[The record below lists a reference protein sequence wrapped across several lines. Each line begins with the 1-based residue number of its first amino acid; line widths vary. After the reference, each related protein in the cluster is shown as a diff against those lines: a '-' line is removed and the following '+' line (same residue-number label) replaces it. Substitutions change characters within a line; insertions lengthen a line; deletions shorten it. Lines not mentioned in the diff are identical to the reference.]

1 MLDVALGAVYNDEGE
16 FTYLDDAQVD
26 FKKSRTKKT
35 KPMNSSIKA
44 PETIDNLSTAMKR
57 AIAIALLEDKA
68 KNSLKKS
75 NGGAYYEDRIGDNA
89 SSIGSDVMLY
99 AKTSTTKASNI
110 ANTLAIYYSFVPGN
124 TYLYVAFSRLHGAKK
139 YKSYIYHGVQYAY
152 YLTILQ
158 KIADTGTLGSAAWYL
173 RGINF
178 TGKSLIQSNISGKTK
193 FYQSISGEDKT
204 KAGNHFFVYRS
215 AVKFSCNPFIC
226 VFHKLNLHYIFS
238 F

>member
-1 MLDVALGAVYNDEGE
+1 MDSL
-16 FTYLDDAQVD
+16 
-26 FKKSRTKKT
+26 
-35 KPMNSSIKA
+35 IKA
-44 PETIDNLSTAMKR
+44 HSTIDKLSKAMKR
-57 AIAIALLEDKA
+57 AIAIALLEDKS

-124 TYLYVAFSRLHGAKK
+124 TYLYVAFSRLYGAKK
-139 YKSYIYHGVQYAY
+139 YKSYIYHGVQYDY
-152 YLTILQ
+152 YLNILEE
-158 KIADTGTLGSAAWYL
+158 IAKTGTLGSAAWYI

-178 TGKSLIQSNISGKTK
+178 TGKSLIQSGISKRTK

-204 KAGNHFFVYRS
+204 KAET
-215 AVKFSCNPFIC
+215 
-226 VFHKLNLHYIFS
+226 LLHHMQKV
-238 F
+238 